1 MPLPFSAI
9 KQQSWKKGEGGGG
22 VGGGSS
28 QKQMFWINT

>member
-9 KQQSWKKGEGGGG
+9 KQQSWKKGEGGG